1 MANSLLHTAII
12 VEPDFATDVGKIN
25 LRVAQ
30 LVLRRHEHNNDDDNE
45 FLACSL
51 QPLHAT
57 NTTSEPGLSPP
68 TSYSFIYLH
77 MFYYFIY
84 RVLID
89 FLSCICCHK

>member
-30 LVLRRHEHNNDDDNE
+30 LVLRRHAHNNDDDNE

-51 QPLHAT
+51 QPLYTLLMQLASWDFPCQHRIVSST
-57 NTTSEPGLSPP
+57 YTCFII
-68 TSYSFIYLH
+68 SFTAL
-77 MFYYFIY
+77 
-84 RVLID
+84 
-89 FLSCICCHK
+89 